1 MTDLNLSS
9 VSTSTGGVRIKKSQS
24 LAGTVIGVFV
34 GVGLILAAPVV
45 LWLAESQHT
54 AKDFAGATPVEIDA
68 AADGYVTFTGTPE
81 VAAPLACVEN
91 EQSCLYYRE
100 ENQELITK
108 QEEQCGDVSDDA
120 RIIESTVLE
129 CDEDGGNCE
138 QCYLVER
145 DVWET
150 QNSTEEFA
158 TVTVGAYEVTFSSLA
173 VMLGLEEEIVDLT
186 ETTRNVWTIFPL
198 PDQLTVAG
206 DASGGKISS
215 AQKTFVLSPYDK
227 AQTLLEL
234 QTRDSTRAWGL
245 RIAAFF
251 MLFIGFGSIFGPL
264 RYFSHL
270 MRKLPIVGPFIKE
283 ATGLV
288 VGGVSL
294 LLAIVTFIVLWLLVL
309 VIKNIVIL
317 LIVVA
322 LLGIAFAIYM
332 KMKKEPAK
340 A

>member
-1 MTDLNLSS
+1 MTDLNLSNM
-9 VSTSTGGVRIKKSQS
+9 STSTGGVRIKKSQS
-24 LAGTVIGVFV
+24 LAGTIIGVFV
-34 GVGLILAAPVV
+34 GVGLILASPVV

-54 AKDFAGATPVEIDA
+54 AKDFAGATPVEATDGT
-68 AADGYVTFTGTPE
+68 DGYVTFTGTPE
-81 VAAPLACVEN
+81 VSAPLACVEN

-129 CDEDGGNCE
+129 CDEDGNCK

-173 VMLGLEEEIVDLT
+173 VMLGLEEKIVDQT
-186 ETTRNVWTIFPL
+186 ETTRDVWTIFPL

-215 AQKTFVLSPYDK
+215 AQKTFVLSPYDQ

-234 QTRDSTRAWGL
+234 QARDSTRAWGL

-251 MLFIGFGSIFGPL
+251 MLFIGFGSILGPL

-270 MRKLPIVGPFIKE
+270 MRKLPLVGPFIKE
-283 ATGLV
+283 ATGLI

-294 LLAIVTFIVLWLLVL
+294 LLAIITFLVLWLLVL

-332 KMKKEPAK
+332 KMKKEPNK